1 MDSMKDGK
9 GKLRAKCNHCQ
20 KIQVPFKRLLILKNN
35 FELFVI
41 IHLTLPS
48 ILMIEVLMAMAMVTV
63 MRFVG

>member
-1 MDSMKDGK
+1 MAK
-9 GKLRAKCNHCQ
+9 GNLEQNVTIARQLLLVH
-20 KIQVPFKRLLILKNN
+20 VPFKRLLILKNN

-63 MRFVG
+63 MLFVG

>member
-63 MRFVG
+63 MLLVG